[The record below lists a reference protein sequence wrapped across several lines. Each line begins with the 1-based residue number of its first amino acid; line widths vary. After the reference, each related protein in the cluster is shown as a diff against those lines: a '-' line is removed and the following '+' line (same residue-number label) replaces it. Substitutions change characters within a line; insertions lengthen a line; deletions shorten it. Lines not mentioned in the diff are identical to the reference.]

1 MNSGPL
7 SYGLDQIGMNSFD
20 PRNNSTTVPNGPS
33 MNGVVPSASMMGN
46 IGAGI
51 GSNLV
56 PQTSPLSKVSPTSL
70 SGEKEGG
77 WMAGLGGMEG
87 LKSIGSGIQAAG
99 NIFMA
104 FQNNKLA
111 REQFSFQKDAY
122 RTNLANESQAYNT
135 NLAGSA
141 KAAMGFEGRSQDE
154 IDTYVANNRI

>member
-1 MNSGPL
+1 MYNEALSNGLNQFGMGNVGP
-7 SYGLDQIGMNSFD
+7 NT
-20 PRNNSTTVPNGPS
+20 NNTTVPNGPA
-33 MNGVVPSASMMGN
+33 MNGGMPSASMMGN
-46 IGAGI
+46 IGAGV
-51 GSNLV
+51 GSNLA
-56 PQTSPLSKVSPTSL
+56 PRTSPRPQIRPEGL
-70 SGEKEGG
+70 GEKEGG

-122 RTNLANESQAYNT
+122 RRNLANESQAYNT